1 MLALKNPGGCMAV
14 RGWWLLGEIKGY
26 LCIIASG
33 SLEMSKPRHRGVKQL
48 TQSLT
53 LLVAEPE
60 LQPHL

>member
-1 MLALKNPGGCMAV
+1 MAV

-60 LQPHL
+60 SELRPHS